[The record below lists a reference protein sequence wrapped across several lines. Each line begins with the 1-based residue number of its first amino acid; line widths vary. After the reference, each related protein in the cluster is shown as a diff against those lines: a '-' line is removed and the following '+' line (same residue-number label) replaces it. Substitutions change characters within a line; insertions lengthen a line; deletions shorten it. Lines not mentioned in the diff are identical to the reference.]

1 MESHP
6 LECLIRA
13 NEAGLLDLRDKAA
26 LKTLD
31 MTVEAAVS
39 VLKNSANWTFTF
51 AAWVSR
57 TAYSPA
63 LSCIQFCPNCR

>member
-6 LECLIRA
+6 LECFIKA

-31 MTVEAAVS
+31 MPVEAAVS
-39 VLKNSANWTFTF
+39 VLKNSSNWTFTF
-51 AAWVSR
+51 AAWVSWN
-57 TAYSPA
+57 TYSPVSA
-63 LSCIQFCPNCR
+63 